1 VRTRA
6 LDLIV
11 RGASLRGMEG
21 RRDVGVEQG
30 RITTIQEHLKEKAEQ
45 EVEAG
50 GRLIT
55 PGFVNIHCHLDKCL
69 TSSWA
74 DVWEATRTG
83 SPQAIPSATQVKERF
98 TESDIV
104 DRASKALTSSVIA
117 GTTGVRA
124 FADVDTTGGLLAVRS
139 LLRVKEVFKDV
150 LNMQVVAFPQEGLLR
165 DEGAEE
171 LLEKSMELGA
181 DVVGGIPWY
190 EKDSDAAARHT
201 DIIFNIAK
209 KHDKDIH
216 TLIDDNTNPSSKNL
230 EYFLQKA
237 IRDGY
242 SGRVAA
248 SHCRGALDS
257 SDDAYARRIVR
268 LAKEA
273 DLTVVENS
281 HISLFMYGR
290 TDGHPVRRGVTRV
303 REFLKAGVNVAV
315 GQDDIDDPYYPFGRG
330 DMLELAFV
338 MCHAA
343 HLGSPQEL
351 ESAFDMITYNAAKG
365 MRMERY
371 GVRVGDYA
379 DIVLLDAGGV
389 RDALRLQPNRLAV
402 IKRGEIVAET
412 RAERVTHF

>member
-1 VRTRA
+1 
-6 LDLIV
+6 
-11 RGASLRGMEG
+11 MKG
-21 RRDVGVEQG
+21 RRDVGVEKG
-30 RITTIQEHLKEKAEQ
+30 RIAAIEEHLKEKAE
-45 EVEAG
+45 EELEAA
-50 GRLIT
+50 GRLLT

-74 DVWEATRTG
+74 DVWEGTRTG
-83 SPQAIPSATQVKERF
+83 SPQAIPSATRVKERF

-104 DRASKALTSSVIA
+104 DRASRALTSSVIA
-117 GTTGVRA
+117 GTTAVRA
-124 FADVDTTGGLLAVRS
+124 FADVDTTGGLLAVKS
-139 LLRVKEVFKDV
+139 LLRVKERFRDI
-150 LNMQVVAFPQEGLLR
+150 LDMQVVAFPQEGLMR

-190 EKDSDAAARHT
+190 EKDSGAAARHT

-216 TLIDDNTNPSSKNL
+216 ALIDDNTSPSSKNL

-237 IRDGY
+237 IREGY
-242 SGRVAA
+242 GGRVAA

-257 SDDAYARRIVR
+257 SDDAYARRVVR

-303 REFLKAGVNVAV
+303 REFLEAGVNVAV
-315 GQDDIDDPYYPFGRG
+315 AQDDIDDPYYPFGRG

-351 ESAFDMITYNAAKG
+351 ESAFDMVTYNAAKG
-365 MRMERY
+365 MRMEGY
-371 GVRVGDYA
+371 GARVGDYA
-379 DIVLLDAGGV
+379 DLMLLDAGGV
-389 RDALRLQPNRLAV
+389 RDALRLQPDRLAV
-402 IKRGEIVAET
+402 IKRGRVVAET

>member
-1 VRTRA
+1 
-6 LDLIV
+6 LDLVV
-11 RGASLRGMEG
+11 RGASLRGVKG
-21 RRDVGVEQG
+21 LRDVGVERG
-30 RITTIQEHLKEKAEQ
+30 RITAIEERLKEKAEE
-45 EVEAG
+45 EVDAG
-50 GRLIT
+50 GRFLT

-74 DVWEATRTG
+74 DVWERTRIG
-83 SPQAIPSATQVKERF
+83 SPQAIPSATRVKEQF

-104 DRASKALTSSVIA
+104 DRATRALTPSVIA
-117 GTTGVRA
+117 GTTAVRA
-124 FADVDTTGGLLAVRS
+124 FADVDTTGGLLAVKS
-139 LLRVKEVFKDV
+139 LLRVKERFRDV
-150 LNMQVVAFPQEGLLR
+150 LDMQVVAFPQEGLLR
-165 DEGAEE
+165 DVGAEE
-171 LLEKSMELGA
+171 LLERSMELGA

-216 TLIDDNTNPSSKNL
+216 TLIDDNTDPSSKNL
-230 EYFLQKA
+230 EYFLQKT
-237 IRDGY
+237 IREGY
-242 SGRVAA
+242 RGRVAA

-257 SDDAYARRIVR
+257 PDDAYARGIVG

-303 REFLKAGVNVAV
+303 REFLEAGVNVAV
-315 GQDDIDDPYYPFGRG
+315 AQDDIDDPYYPFGRG

-343 HLGSPQEL
+343 HLGSPREL
-351 ESAFDMITYNAAKG
+351 ESAFDMVTYSAAKG
-365 MRMERY
+365 MRMEHY
-371 GVRVGDYA
+371 GVRVGDCA
-379 DIVLLDAGGV
+379 DLVLLDAGSV
-389 RDALRLQPNRLAV
+389 RDALRLQPDRLAV
-402 IKRGEIVAET
+402 IKRGRIVAET
-412 RAERVTHF
+412 RAERITHF